1 MGTQAKIVARYA
13 GGHLAR
19 VVSAT
24 NQAEAELVQG
34 LLLEEGI
41 PSMLQRTRGFDVP
54 DMLAAGPRDVMVP
67 AAGHAAARD
76 VLLLAEILPDEPAA
90 VAPPAHLPARGFGGL
105 LRAMRILPRS
115 GNA

>member
-1 MGTQAKIVARYA
+1 MGTQAKIDPRYA
-13 GGHLAR
+13 GGDLVR

-76 VLLLAEILPDEPAA
+76 VLLLAEMLPNEPAVA
-90 VAPPAHLPARGFGGL
+90 APPAHLPARLLARL

-115 GNA
+115 GGA

>member
-1 MGTQAKIVARYA
+1 MSDV
-13 GGHLAR
+13 R

-41 PSMLQRTRGFDVP
+41 PSMLRRTAGFDVP

-67 AAGHAAARD
+67 AAAHAAARE
-76 VLLLAEILPDEPAA
+76 VLLLAEIVRDEPA
-90 VAPPAHLPARGFGGL
+90 VVGPPARLPARVFTAL
-105 LRAMRILPRS
+105 LRAMRILPPS
-115 GNA
+115 